1 MWGHELS
8 PWKTAKEGGTHQPA
22 PWTTMKACGKSNS
35 WPPELAG
42 GSTLEEDSSL
52 RLQSIDREPEGSP
65 MASLKCRVV
74 AANTGSFSVSNSL
87 FLVIAAPPDA
97 QSHCIDH
104 VAWIIKKKGKFAHK
118 LHSRTYFSTMNVNF
132 SPNFTIQRTVRCVV
146 ASEGKWFVRTS
157 RACACACASCCDP
170 AILSLSLVLNEW
182 MNEKGIQRSSH
193 QLLMKNM
200 RNCETLITAVIHQ
213 AYDAN
218 FAPNL
223 QFLQEFGTIWSAS
236 SCVRITVVGNFGNFD
251 ILTSGYGV
259 ARAVYLGHPRCS
271 LQMVNLISKVYG
283 CYSVSFHVLQLLP
296 IRFTQQNLCYKSN
309 LRWSIYINW
318 IDNRNFPDF
327 IMVIGN
333 ACLVVF

>member
-104 VAWIIKKKGKFAHK
+104 FAWIIKSKANLRTNFIHELTSPQWISISHLTSQYSERSDVWWRAKGNDSWGHRELVLA
-118 LHSRTYFSTMNVNF
+118 LALPAAILPFS
-132 SPNFTIQRTVRCVV
+132 
-146 ASEGKWFVRTS
+146 
-157 RACACACASCCDP
+157 
-170 AILSLSLVLNEW
+170 LSLSSWMNEW
-182 MNEKGIQRSSH
+182 MTREYNGVRT
-193 QLLMKNM
+193 
-200 RNCETLITAVIHQ
+200 NCWWRIWETAK
-213 AYDAN
+213 
-218 FAPNL
+218 
-223 QFLQEFGTIWSAS
+223 
-236 SCVRITVVGNFGNFD
+236 R
-251 ILTSGYGV
+251 
-259 ARAVYLGHPRCS
+259 
-271 LQMVNLISKVYG
+271 
-283 CYSVSFHVLQLLP
+283 
-296 IRFTQQNLCYKSN
+296 
-309 LRWSIYINW
+309 
-318 IDNRNFPDF
+318 
-327 IMVIGN
+327 
-333 ACLVVF
+333 